1 MNPDIL
7 ATLYEKHVGSAPTEI
22 KLMDKAGSNR
32 CYYRLTGEKSIVG
45 VIGESR
51 EENEA
56 FIYIARHFKT
66 QGLSV
71 PTVYEVSD
79 DHMAY
84 IQEDLGGKPENILWN
99 KIRRSSITHAFTS
112 EEKDL
117 LRRAMRDLCDI
128 QFRGT
133 QRFDYTKC
141 YPA

>member
-84 IQEDLGGKPENILWN
+84 IQEDLGGKPEN
-99 KIRRSSITHAFTS
+99 
-112 EEKDL
+112 
-117 LRRAMRDLCDI
+117 
-128 QFRGT
+128 
-133 QRFDYTKC
+133 
-141 YPA
+141 